1 MELLT
6 IAFYLSVLS
15 YYLGV
20 LIYMLPI
27 PFFGVKK
34 WAPQLMIDGIFSA
47 ILIFS
52 YRLLLWLISYIS
64 DIIGADWTQYNAW
77 LQDEATALLSMIIA
91 LKAIGVSLSALG
103 LQFLASGLISPLIST
118 LTYLLIFIL
127 TFSVLVMMILVLS
140 PNLLAL
146 GIMLHATPFRI
157 TRSSGAVL
165 ISIVM
170 VFSIATP
177 LMPSFIY
184 LLTTPMSLVNDYRH
198 GILRANIYLVDSFNH
213 TVPYALFE
221 ARSNDDGKL
230 LARYQAD
237 ENGYINASSIDTG
250 IPLIRFRLNIT
261 LAGYYYIDYFD
272 PRNHTPLGISSPPN
286 ITIRLPQIAVINA
299 LQLVILQDC
308 VYELISRGSNWIHL
322 SVDGIEPHIYV
333 VVPEGNTVT
342 FTVDGTARQP
352 VDSYT
357 YVWGGA
363 RFEAYEYVLEEGSHT
378 VEVYVYGTPSQ
389 IPGFD
394 EVRYVADTL
403 GLDSDNPYGY
413 VDPVV
418 YYIYRLLIAPVVY
431 ISILLSASLALS
443 RILGGSSTRLA
454 RIVVAGI

>member
-52 YRLLLWLISYIS
+52 YKLLLWLIGYIS
-64 DIIGADWTQYNAW
+64 NIIGADWTQYNTW
-77 LQDEATALLSMIIA
+77 LQDETTALLSMIIT

-103 LQFLASGLISPLIST
+103 LQFLASGFISPLIST

-127 TFSVLVMMILVLS
+127 TFSMLVVMILILS

-146 GIMLHATPFRI
+146 GIMLHAAPFRI

-177 LMPSFIY
+177 LMPSFIN
-184 LLTTPMSLVNDYRH
+184 LLTTPIGMVNDYRY

-221 ARSNDDGKL
+221 ARSNEKL

-237 ENGYINASSIDTG
+237 DNGYINASSIDTG
-250 IPLIRFRLNIT
+250 IPLIRFKLNIT
-261 LAGYYYIDYFD
+261 LAGYYYLDYFD
-272 PRNHTPLGISSPPN
+272 PRNHTSLGISSPPN
-286 ITIRLPQIAVINA
+286 ITIRLPRIAIINT

-308 VYELISRGSNWIHL
+308 SYELISRGDNWIHL
-322 SVDGIEPHIYV
+322 SVNGYEPYIYV
-333 VVPEGNTVT
+333 VVPEGNTIT

-352 VDSYT
+352 INTYSYI
-357 YVWGGA
+357 WGGA
-363 RFEAYEYVLEEGSHT
+363 RFKAHEYILEEGSHN
-378 VEVYVYGTPSQ
+378 VKIYVYGSPSQ
-389 IPGFD
+389 IPSFD
-394 EVRYVADTL
+394 EVRYAADTL
-403 GLDSDNPYGY
+403 GLNSNNPYGY
-413 VDPVV
+413 IDPVV
-418 YYIYRLLIAPVVY
+418 YYIYRLLIAPVIY

-443 RILGGSSTRLA
+443 KILGGSSTRLA
-454 RIVVAGI
+454 RIVVTGI